1 MLRIVMYRAQSM
13 LSHMNRH
20 DEEEG
25 QELPA
30 PQPAAAAGTAPPVA
44 GRLLSQQGR
53 SDQEDG
59 GEARRKGG
67 TGPPYECTECGAT
80 FRFQSSFLSHRKLH
94 LKERGLTDQEAKSR
108 WVFTEV

>member
-1 MLRIVMYRAQSM
+1 MSTYCDVHLYRAQSM

-25 QELPA
+25 QDLPA
-30 PQPAAAAGTAPPVA
+30 PAGTAPPLA
-44 GRLLSQQGR
+44 ARLLAQQGR
-53 SDQEDG
+53 SDQEG

-94 LKERGLTDQEAKSR
+94 LKERGLSDQEAKSR
-108 WVFTEV
+108 WGFTEI